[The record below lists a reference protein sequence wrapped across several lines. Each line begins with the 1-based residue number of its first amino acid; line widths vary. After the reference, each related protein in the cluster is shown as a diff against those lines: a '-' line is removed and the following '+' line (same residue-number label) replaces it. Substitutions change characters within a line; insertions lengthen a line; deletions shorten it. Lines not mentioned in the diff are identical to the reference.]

1 MKNLYV
7 FWQFFFS
14 FSFISIFER
23 AMKKRFIIFFFIFFY
38 AGVISCNNNPAA
50 HSLTKTE
57 KNTSAAGSDNIGD
70 TKEHKLSSILYDL
83 AISPDHEYFA
93 KQHDIELDKDRV
105 RVYIFFDPSSSD
117 PDRTR
122 IIKDHKII
130 IEKSSADLT
139 RGRVPVDHLIS
150 LSQEP
155 VIQSIR
161 LPDRLIKAR
170 EINP

>member
-1 MKNLYV
+1 MKK
-7 FWQFFFS
+7 QFF
-14 FSFISIFER
+14 
-23 AMKKRFIIFFFIFFY
+23 IFFFIFLF
-38 AGVISCNNNPAA
+38 AGLISCNNNPAA

-57 KNTSAAGSDNIGD
+57 KNTSAPGSKKIGD
-70 TKEHKLSSILYDL
+70 TKEQKLSSMLYEL
-83 AISPDHEYFA
+83 AISQDHKYFA

-105 RVYIFFDPSSSD
+105 RVYILFDPSSSD
-117 PDRTR
+117 PDRKK
-122 IIKDHKII
+122 ILNDHGII

-150 LSQEP
+150 LSEEP
-155 VIQSIR
+155 VIRSIR